1 MAQDTTVIRRC
12 ATTVATAAGLDL
24 VEVEVKGAGPQT
36 IVRVVV
42 DRKGGVD
49 VGTCQQLSRDLSGQ
63 LDASDP
69 ISGRYSLEVTS
80 PGTDRPL
87 RTQRDFDRVEG
98 RLVQLRR
105 QEADRVAELRGT
117 VREARDDAVVLVV
130 DGATVAVPYVE
141 VGSARQALPW

>member
-1 MAQDTTVIRRC
+1 MAQDTAVIRRC
-12 ATTVATAAGLDL
+12 ATTAAAAAGLDL
-24 VEVEVKGAGPQT
+24 VDVQVKGAGPQT

-49 VGTCQQLSRDLSGQ
+49 VGTCQQLSRELSEQ
-63 LDASDP
+63 LEAFDP

-141 VGSARQALPW
+141 VDSARQALPW

>member
-1 MAQDTTVIRRC
+1 MAQDTAVIRRC
-12 ATTVATAAGLDL
+12 ATTVAAAAGLDL
-24 VEVEVKGAGPQT
+24 VDVVVKDTGRQT

-63 LDASDP
+63 LDVCDP

-98 RLVQLRR
+98 RLVRLRR
-105 QEADRVAELRGT
+105 QAGDGVAELRGT
-117 VREARDDAVVLVV
+117 VREARDDAVVLDV
-130 DGATVAVPYVE
+130 DGSPVAVPYVE
-141 VGSARQALPW
+141 VDSARQALPW